1 MDERKH
7 TMRVF
12 LLDRNVISLMRD
24 FIKEEEIEA
33 HKHGTQF
40 LRYPFVI
47 DRILTKEHANLLKFL
62 LRNDLY
68 RNSFS
73 IITSA
78 VESGFGRPYDVDE
91 YKSSLLADGV
101 ILRQFFRKARTD
113 ERILEDIHNRPE
125 NVDLIFK
132 EKKIEQYESFLN
144 EIAAYALKTTD
155 SFEVTVEK
163 IVFAADTLGIPRSH
177 FIVVSCLSAAFG
189 CVASRRLIT
198 PKKRRSGD
206 NRPKYYNTLND
217 IMVASRIAQF
227 RALDQSIEYEFI
239 TLDRNLAAFMA
250 LCPVIHSSTELGDS
264 VAVTLVTT
272 SPKKMLFP
280 LLTQQQFEDLVVQY
294 LGGSSDFPQA
304 EQA

>member
-1 MDERKH
+1 
-7 TMRVF
+7 MRVF

-33 HKHGTQF
+33 RKHSTQF
-40 LRYPFVI
+40 LRYPYLT
-47 DRILTKEHANLLKFL
+47 DRVLTKQHADLQKLLLK
-62 LRNDLY
+62 NDLH
-68 RNSFS
+68 RN
-73 IITSA
+73 IITIFTSA
-78 VESGFGRPYDVDE
+78 IESGFGRPYDVEE
-91 YKSSLLADGV
+91 YKSPLLADGV
-101 ILRQFFRKARTD
+101 ILRRFFRVARTD
-113 ERILEDIHNRPE
+113 ERILGDIHNRPE

-144 EIAAYALKTTD
+144 EVAVYALKTTD
-155 SFEVTVEK
+155 SFEITVK
-163 IVFAADTLGIPRSH
+163 RIVSAADTLAIPRSH
-177 FIVVSCLSAAFG
+177 FIVGSCLSAAFG

-198 PKKRRSGD
+198 PKKRKSGD

-227 RALDQSIEYEFI
+227 RAFDQSVEYEFV

-264 VAVTLVTT
+264 VGDTFIKT
-272 SPKKMLFP
+272 SPKKELFP
-280 LLTQQQFEDLVVQY
+280 LLTQQQFEDLMVRY
-294 LGGSSDFPQA
+294 LGGSSESPQA